1 MELHLTAGRRTEEER
16 AEDLDEGDKTESG
29 SGCSSSDMTKGKVRS
44 GPVVT
49 VTDMNTSLLLDK
61 VADLD
66 PTTGMEDCCICM
78 EVKPQVTLPCA
89 HSYCL
94 ACIEQW

>member
-16 AEDLDEGDKTESG
+16 AEELDEEDKTESR
-29 SGCSSSDMTKGKVRS
+29 SGSSSSGMTKGKVRS

-49 VTDMNTSLLLDK
+49 AMNTSLLLDK

>member
-1 MELHLTAGRRTEEER
+1 MQLHLTASRPVEER
-16 AEDLDEGDKTESG
+16 GVDVDGDETEC
-29 SGCSSSDMTKGKVRS
+29 CSSSS
-44 GPVVT
+44 GDNKSSPVPVY
-49 VTDMNTSLLLDK
+49 MNTSLLLDH

-66 PTTGMEDCCICM
+66 PTAGMEDCCICM
-78 EVKPQVTLPCA
+78 ERKPEVSLPCA

>member
-1 MELHLTAGRRTEEER
+1 MELHLTAGRRAEEER
-16 AEDLDEGDKTESG
+16 AEDMDEGDKTESG
-29 SGCSSSDMTKGKVRS
+29 SSSSSSGKTKGKVKS
-44 GPVVT
+44 GPV

-66 PTTGMEDCCICM
+66 PTAGMEDCCICM